1 MRDTQKVIAL
11 KTQTLILIAACMIA
25 LPQAA
30 LAEPLRLLIQ
40 EYAPFSYTEPKTG
53 EIRGFVTDKIM
64 EIMRRA
70 GETPEISSTSLA
82 RGLNAT
88 LNDDNTCLFA
98 FRRTPERENL
108 FKWVG
113 PLTNDNWV
121 LYGRKTDSRVLKK
134 FEDAKP
140 YSIGSYKNAATG
152 LQLTEQG
159 YHIAFASEDDDNPRL
174 LVNKRI
180 DYWVV
185 SELHGMSL
193 AQQMGYANDI
203 VRAARYKNIELNMLC
218 NIRMDKQR
226 IDLFNKINRDLE
238 NDGTMEKIMRKYGI
252 R

>member
-1 MRDTQKVIAL
+1 MKA
-11 KTQTLILIAACMIA
+11 QTLIILSAGLIT
-25 LPQAA
+25 LPSIA
-30 LAEPLRLLIQ
+30 LAESLHLLIQ
-40 EYAPFSYTEPKTG
+40 EYAPFSYTEAKTG
-53 EIRGFVTDKIM
+53 EIRGFVTDKII
-64 EIMRRA
+64 EIMKRA
-70 GETPEISSTSLA
+70 GETPDINSTSLA

-121 LYGRKTDSRVLKK
+121 LYGRKNDSRVLKK

-152 LQLTEQG
+152 IQLTEQG
-159 YHIAFASEDDDNPRL
+159 YRIAFASEDDDNPRL

-193 AQQMGYANDI
+193 AQQLGFANDI

-226 IDLFNKINRDLE
+226 IDLFNKINRELD
-238 NDGTMEKIMRKYGI
+238 NDGTMEKLMRKYGI